1 MISASQMFVAAGN
14 LTLDRCTD
22 SLEGKAKKNPK
33 RDVPEQTILPHRAA
47 FIVYGMVLD
56 LHYHYLFWVATVLF
70 P

>member
-1 MISASQMFVAAGN
+1 MFVAAGN

-47 FIVYGMVLD
+47 FIVYGMALD
-56 LHYHYLFWVATVLF
+56 LHYHYLF
-70 P
+70 